1 MLELFIC
8 IVAIITISLIG
19 YISILH
25 NNHKA
30 EVEELE
36 RELESKNRM
45 IDKYIIKELENE
57 FKKNN
62 KDISK
67 SQYEILSWEESTT
80 NWVKRHEHIYDV
92 LGINYKGINEGDPYV
107 VIEYKLKGNRWNI
120 WLNYRE
126 NVDIESQHAT

>member
-1 MLELFIC
+1 MLEIFIV
-8 IVAIITISLIG
+8 IVAVIALSLIG

-30 EVEELE
+30 EVEELN
-36 RELESKNRM
+36 RVIELKDRT
-45 IDKYIIKELENE
+45 IDKYIIKELKNE
-57 FKKNN
+57 LKKNN

-92 LGINYKGINEGDPYV
+92 LGINYRGLNDTNPYV
-107 VIEYKLKGNRWNI
+107 VIEYKLKEF
-120 WLNYRE
+120 LNE
-126 NVDIESQHAT
+126 KN

>member
-1 MLELFIC
+1 MTEVFIV
-8 IVAIITISLIG
+8 IDAVIALSLIG

-36 RELESKNRM
+36 RELEAKDGT
-45 IDKYIIKELENE
+45 IDKYRIKELKNE
-57 FKKNN
+57 LKKNS

-67 SQYEILSWEESTT
+67 SQYVILSWEESTT

-92 LGINYKGINEGDPYV
+92 LGINYKGLNEADPYV
-107 VIEYKLKGNRWNI
+107 VIEYKLKK
-120 WLNYRE
+120 
-126 NVDIESQHAT
+126 

>member
-1 MLELFIC
+1 MIEIFIVIAVV
-8 IVAIITISLIG
+8 IVLSLIG

-30 EVEELE
+30 KVEELKRVIELNE
-36 RELESKNRM
+36 RVIE
-45 IDKYIIKELENE
+45 KYLLKELRSK

-62 KDISK
+62 QDVSK

-92 LGINYKGINEGDPYV
+92 LGINYKGLSEGDPYIE
-107 VIEYKLKGNRWNI
+107 IEYKNKEI
-120 WLNYRE
+120 K
-126 NVDIESQHAT
+126 

>member
-1 MLELFIC
+1 MTEVFIV
-8 IVAIITISLIG
+8 IDAVIALSLIG

-25 NNHKA
+25 NNHKS

-36 RELESKNRM
+36 RELETKDRM
-45 IDKYIIKELENE
+45 IDKYIIKELKNE
-57 FKKNN
+57 LKKNN

-92 LGINYKGINEGDPYV
+92 LGINYKWLNEADPYV
-107 VIEYKLKGNRWNI
+107 EIEYKLKEF
-120 WLNYRE
+120 LNE
-126 NVDIESQHAT
+126 KN